1 MEENNMI
8 GAREAREKVE
18 TFSKNSLIAFT
29 IYLSNQNRGDILSK
43 AISERASEGYS
54 SYSFQV
60 PSCYRAAIE
69 PYFEAFD
76 YKVVVIPNIADDALV
91 DIDIFW

>member
-1 MEENNMI
+1 MI
-8 GAREAREKVE
+8 RAREARQKVE
-18 TFSKNSLIAFT
+18 TFSKNSMIAFT

-60 PSCYRAAIE
+60 PYRYRTAIK

-76 YKVVVIPNIADDALV
+76 YNVIAAPNITDTTLIDV
-91 DIDIFW
+91 DIFW